1 MPLSSQEGHYQ
12 EALRRQLITAAA
24 VVISRTCRAR
34 RRGGLRCRPARSLA
48 GGAFSEEAADWT
60 ALFDESR
67 FRQADKA
74 VARVLVVSDTLVMGS
89 TPPEC
94 RKVAAAF
101 IFYLRKYLSLRL
113 SKVRIASQYKYSFE
127 KRTRNLCSSSPS
139 PLPCDACIRPL
150 DRFARH
156 LSTLRHAVPSGNAP
170 ARVPARRTTA
180 WASSTRRTPSK
191 GGHVAPTT
199 C

>member
-12 EALRRQLITAAA
+12 EALRRQLITVAA

-34 RRGGLRCRPARSLA
+34 RRGGFGCRPARSLA

-60 ALFDESR
+60 ALFNESPVTPC
-67 FRQADKA
+67 AEA
-74 VARVLVVSDTLVMGS
+74 VARVLVVSDTLIMVS
-89 TPPEC
+89 TPPEVHFC
-94 RKVAAAF
+94 PAAF
-101 IFYLRKYLSLRL
+101 FCYLRKYLSLRL

-150 DRFARH
+150 DLFARH
-156 LSTLRHAVPSGNAP
+156 LSTPRHAWAVGQCPSAC
-170 ARVPARRTTA
+170 
-180 WASSTRRTPSK
+180 ASTEDDGLGVEHAQDP
-191 GGHVAPTT
+191 V
-199 C
+199 